1 MLFRR
6 TNTKMLSVTLGFSAG
21 VMIFLSFVEIYAT
34 AQRNLMQSLGPRAGQ
49 FATVG
54 AFVGGMLVIGLIDR
68 FVPESENPH
77 EAVRVEAADACELK
91 TTGNLFHTGLMAA
104 IAITIHNFPEGIASF
119 ISASHSPSLGIAVAA
134 AVALHNIPEGIV
146 VAVPVFCATG
156 SRKRAFV
163 MSLLSGLAEPIGALF
178 AYLVLAPFL
187 TPTLFGIVFGAVAGI
202 MVFISFDE
210 LLPTAHEYGEHHL
223 SLFGLLA
230 GMLTMAIGLIFF
242 S

>member
-34 AQRNLMQSLGPRAGQ
+34 AQRNLMQALGQRAGQ

-77 EAVRVEAADACELK
+77 EAVRVEEADACERK
-91 TTGNLFHTGLMAA
+91 TAGSLFRTGLMAA

-163 MSLLSGLAEPIGALF
+163 MSLLSGLAEPVGALF
-178 AYLVLAPFL
+178 AYLVLSPFL
-187 TPTLFGIVFGAVAGI
+187 TPTLFGVVFGAVAGI
-202 MVFISFDE
+202 MVFIAFDE
-210 LLPTAHEYGEHHL
+210 LLPTAREYGEHHL